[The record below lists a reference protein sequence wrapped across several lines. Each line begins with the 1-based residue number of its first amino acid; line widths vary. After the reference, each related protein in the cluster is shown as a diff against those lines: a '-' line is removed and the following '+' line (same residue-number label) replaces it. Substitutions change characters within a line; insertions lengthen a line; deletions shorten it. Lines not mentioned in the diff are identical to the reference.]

1 LFLPRFA
8 ASAIRVNVDDES
20 LQDKQMFDAVLC
32 VVQVAGLGGCGLGR
46 LLFKDK
52 MSDAGVLQG

>member
-1 LFLPRFA
+1 M
-8 ASAIRVNVDDES
+8 IRVNVDEES